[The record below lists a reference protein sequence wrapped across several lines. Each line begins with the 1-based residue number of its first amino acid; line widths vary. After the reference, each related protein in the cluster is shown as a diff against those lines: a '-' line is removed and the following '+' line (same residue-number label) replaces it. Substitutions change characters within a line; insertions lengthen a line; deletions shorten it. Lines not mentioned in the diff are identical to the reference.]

1 LSQSQRDNSN
11 ELEPITNKGEAKFVG
26 SFKSETNSS
35 AKGTI
40 HYQDNCHPPG
50 KDFPSAKETAK
61 LHANSMQQIVFEKP
75 LGAIRP

>member
-1 LSQSQRDNSN
+1 MNLNQLQK
-11 ELEPITNKGEAKFVG
+11 KGEAKFVG